1 MYVGMLR
8 EVTLDSME
16 GRMVAIIIIII
27 IIIIIDLNPAISR
40 RERD

>member
-16 GRMVAIIIIII
+16 GRIVAII